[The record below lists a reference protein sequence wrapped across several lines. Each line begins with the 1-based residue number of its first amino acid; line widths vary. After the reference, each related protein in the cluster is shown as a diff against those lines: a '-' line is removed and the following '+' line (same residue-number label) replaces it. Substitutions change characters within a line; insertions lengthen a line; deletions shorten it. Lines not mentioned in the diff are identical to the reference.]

1 MISALVTIGALISAA
16 GSVPYILAVIRGT
29 ARPRLVSWGVW
40 AVLAGVM
47 TVSAFIEGAM
57 ASAVMTAITFIACA
71 TVTILGWQRRTGGIN
86 RVDMVCLVGAV
97 LGIASL
103 AIFKS
108 PLIALAVSVAVDI
121 IAFIPTLV
129 HAWTSPY
136 EESLT
141 CFALSALGGTL
152 AVLAVLAGEIS
163 VVALLYPVYSMVF
176 NGLAALL
183 IVSGRS
189 KSLLGQQYYS
199 EEA

>member
-16 GSVPYILAVIRGT
+16 GSIPYILAVIRGT

-57 ASAVMTAITFIACA
+57 ASAAMTAITFIACA

-86 RVDMVCLVGAV
+86 RVDIVCLVGAV

-129 HAWTSPY
+129 HAWTSPN

-189 KSLLGQQYYS
+189 KSLLGQQYHS

>member
-29 ARPRLVSWGVW
+29 VRPRLVSWGVW

-97 LGIASL
+97 LGITSL

-108 PLIALAVSVAVDI
+108 PLIALTVSVAVDI
-121 IAFIPTLV
+121 VAFIPTLV

-136 EESLT
+136 EESLA

>member
-1 MISALVTIGALISAA
+1 MISALVTMGALISAA

-57 ASAVMTAITFIACA
+57 ASAAMTAITFIACA

-121 IAFIPTLV
+121 IAFIPTLM

-152 AVLAVLAGEIS
+152 AVLAVLVGEIS

>member
-1 MISALVTIGALISAA
+1 MISALVTMGALISAA

-57 ASAVMTAITFIACA
+57 ASVAMTAITFIACA

-121 IAFIPTLV
+121 IAFIPTLM

-152 AVLAVLAGEIS
+152 AVLAVLVGEVS
-163 VVALLYPVYSMVF
+163 VAALLYPVYSMVF

-183 IVSGRS
+183 IMSGRS

>member
-1 MISALVTIGALISAA
+1 MISALVTMGALISAA

-57 ASAVMTAITFIACA
+57 ASVAMTAITFIACA

-86 RVDMVCLVGAV
+86 RVDLVCLVGAV
-97 LGIASL
+97 LGITSL

-108 PLIALAVSVAVDI
+108 PLIALTVSVAVDI
-121 IAFIPTLV
+121 VAFIPTLV

-152 AVLAVLAGEIS
+152 AVLAVLVGEIS

>member
-1 MISALVTIGALISAA
+1 MISALVTMGALISAA
-16 GSVPYILAVIRGT
+16 GSVPYILAVIKGT

-71 TVTILGWQRRTGGIN
+71 TVTILGWQRRTVGIN

-97 LGIASL
+97 LGITSL

-108 PLIALAVSVAVDI
+108 PLIALTVSVAVDI
-121 IAFIPTLV
+121 VAFIPTLV

-152 AVLAVLAGEIS
+152 AVLAVLVGEVS

-183 IVSGRS
+183 IMSGRS

>member
-1 MISALVTIGALISAA
+1 MISALVTVGALISAA

-97 LGIASL
+97 LGITSL

-108 PLIALAVSVAVDI
+108 PLIALTVSVAVDI
-121 IAFIPTLV
+121 VAFIPTLV

>member
-16 GSVPYILAVIRGT
+16 GSIPYILAVIRGT

-121 IAFIPTLV
+121 IAFIPTLM

>member
-1 MISALVTIGALISAA
+1 MISALVTVGALISAA
-16 GSVPYILAVIRGT
+16 GSVPYILAVIKGT

-71 TVTILGWQRRTGGIN
+71 TVTVLGWQRRTGGIN

-121 IAFIPTLV
+121 IAFIPTLM

-152 AVLAVLAGEIS
+152 AVLAVLVGEIS

-183 IVSGRS
+183 IMSGRS